1 MSATE
6 DQDYKILTTPEKK
19 HQVKVRT
26 YTTGADE
33 EAITEVITSSTK
45 TRVEGEGADAKTS
58 TDVDATLATRLV
70 RLKIERFVSE
80 VDGKTEGTT
89 QLVFDMRTADYKHVV
104 KFVEDLTAKL
114 GGLSPQEKK
123 A

>member
-1 MSATE
+1 MSTD
-6 DQDYKILTTPEKK
+6 DQDYKVLTTPEKK

-45 TRVEGEGADAKTS
+45 TRVEGEGKDAKTF
-58 TDVDATLATRLV
+58 TDVDAGLAN
-70 RLKIERFVSE
+70 RLKRVKVERFVEE
-80 VDGKTEGTT
+80 VDGKAEGATEA
-89 QLVFDMRTADYKHVV
+89 VFNMRTADYKHVID
-104 KFVEDLTAKL
+104 FVEGLTKNL
-114 GGLSPQEKK
+114 GGLSTQEKK